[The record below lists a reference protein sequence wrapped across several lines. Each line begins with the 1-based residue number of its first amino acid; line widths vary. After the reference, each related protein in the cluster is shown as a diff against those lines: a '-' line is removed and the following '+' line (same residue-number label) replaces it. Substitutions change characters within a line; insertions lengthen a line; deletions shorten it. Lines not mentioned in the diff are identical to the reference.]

1 MQNNVK
7 SSSIAGLL
15 GVFLGAFGGHDWY
28 LGNTK
33 KAITHI
39 CLCVGGVMMLMIG
52 LILRNLLRDIPA
64 LDLLSIC
71 VMIAAY
77 IIIVGNG
84 IWGFIEGVTI
94 LAQGDAGLAAK
105 GYQVAAPAMPGAMSA
120 QDPATAAQTTPT
132 EPTAV
137 SAQAA
142 PAEPTTVPAQ
152 AAPAEQ
158 TIVPD
163 QATASPAPS
172 TAATPAEK
180 SAPAASEPVTNPAA
194 GPSINPTSEPTI
206 NPASDPVAAK
216 PIADPASTDTVAAEA
231 ASVNPA
237 PAVTPTATTPANPTP
252 VTSSAPESAAITTA
266 ATPTNPES
274 ATSGTPE
281 APTPSL

>member
-105 GYQVAAPAMPGAMSA
+105 GYQVAAPAMPGAMPA
-120 QDPATAAQTTPT
+120 QDYATAAQATL
-132 EPTAV
+132 
-137 SAQAA
+137 
-142 PAEPTTVPAQ
+142 AEPTTVPAQ

-180 SAPAASEPVTNPAA
+180 SAPATSEPTTNPASEPIANPA
-194 GPSINPTSEPTI
+194 SEPTI
-206 NPASDPVAAK
+206 NPASEPVAAK
-216 PIADPASTDTVAAEA
+216 PIIDPASIDTTAET

-237 PAVTPTATTPANPTP
+237 PAATPTVTTPANPTP
-252 VTSSAPESAAITTA
+252 ATSSAPESAAITTA

-281 APTPSL
+281 APTSSL

>member
-33 KAITHI
+33 KAVTHI

-105 GYQVAAPAMPGAMSA
+105 GYQVAAPAMSGVMPA
-120 QDPATAAQTTPT
+120 QDPANAVQTTST

-137 SAQAA
+137 PVQAA
-142 PAEPTTVPAQ
+142 S
-152 AAPAEQ
+152 AEQ

-163 QATASPAPS
+163 QATASPASS
-172 TAATPAEK
+172 TAAMPAEK
-180 SAPAASEPVTNPAA
+180 SAPAASEPTTNPA
-194 GPSINPTSEPTI
+194 SEPTI
-206 NPASDPVAAK
+206 NPTAEPAINPASESMIDPAAEPVAAK
-216 PIADPASTDTVAAEA
+216 PIIDPASIDTVAAEA
-231 ASVNPA
+231 ASANPA
-237 PAVTPTATTPANPTP
+237 PAATPTATTPANPTP